1 MKPTNMPKEILY
13 EIRVRDILDEKW
25 STHFLPFNMTIGE
38 NDTLLSG
45 VVHDQ
50 AELFGL
56 LLKIRDHG
64 LVLVS
69 VNPTSYPSNR
79 GILT

>member
-1 MKPTNMPKEILY
+1 MKPTNMPKEIQY

-25 STHFLPFNMTIGE
+25 STHFLPFIITVGE

-50 AELFGL
+50 AE
-56 LLKIRDHG
+56 
-64 LVLVS
+64 S
-69 VNPTSYPSNR
+69 
-79 GILT
+79 